1 MRESNKFPEYRGKM
15 EYVCLGCGK
24 RFPIDE
30 LHYTCPSCRGVFL
43 LEDTRF
49 EEMRSTSGEEWRA
62 VFDHRAATKNP
73 ALRGIFRFYELM
85 APVLGEADIVYLG
98 EGNTPII
105 RSSTALEDLVGHQM
119 AFKNDGQNP
128 SASFKDRG
136 MACAFSYLRHLVAR
150 HGWEHVITIC
160 ASTGDTSAAAA
171 LYAAYVGDPLKSVVL
186 LPKGK
191 VTAQQLS
198 QPLGSGAMVLEIP
211 GVFDDC
217 MKVVEYL
224 ADHYRV
230 ALLNSKNAWRILG
243 QESYAYEVAQW
254 YDWDLRGKAVFVP
267 IGNAGNVTAI
277 MSGFLK
283 LHRLGVIDRL
293 PRIFGVQS
301 EHADPV
307 FRYYAQEP
315 GQRVYAP
322 VTVQP
327 SVAQAAMIGN
337 PVSFPRVEALVRSYE
352 ALAGAGAFQVVRV
365 SEQRIIESMLLANR
379 HGHIACTQG
388 GECLA
393 GLLKAKELG
402 LIAADE
408 LAVLDS
414 TAHAL
419 KFSGFQDLYFQN
431 AFAKEYRISADPALS
446 NAPRLVIGSEEK
458 ETLAVDAFTRQAAEN
473 VVSALGLTR
482 RGTTV

>member
-1 MRESNKFPEYRGKM
+1 MSQFPSYRGRMEYR
-15 EYVCLGCGK
+15 CLGCQE
-24 RFPIDE
+24 RYSIDG
-30 LHYTCPSCRGVFL
+30 LHYTCPSCGGVFL
-43 LEDTRF
+43 LEDTTFDVLRQHPPAW
-49 EEMRSTSGEEWRA
+49 WRKT
-62 VFDHRAATKNP
+62 FDERAASKRT

-85 APVLGEADIVYLG
+85 APVMDEAHIVYLG
-98 EGNTPII
+98 EGNTPIVDA
-105 RSSTALEDLVGHQM
+105 SPALARQVGQPL

-136 MACAFSYLRHLVAR
+136 MACAFSSLKRLVAV
-150 HGWEHVITIC
+150 HGWKEVVTVC

-171 LYAAYVGDPLKSVVL
+171 LYAAYVGDPIKSVVL

-198 QPLGSGAMVLEIP
+198 QPLGSGAHVLELP

-224 ADHYRV
+224 AENYRV

-243 QESYAYEVAQW
+243 QESYAFEVAQW
-254 YDWDLRGKAVFVP
+254 YDWDLAGKAVFVP
-267 IGNAGNVTAI
+267 IGNAGNITAV

-283 LHRLGVIDRL
+283 LYDLGIIEQL

-307 FRYYAQEP
+307 FQYYAAAPENRSFTP
-315 GQRVYAP
+315 VRVR
-322 VTVQP
+322 P

-337 PVSFPRVEALVRSYE
+337 PVSFPRVR
-352 ALAGAGAFQVVRV
+352 ALAERYEKEGGAGAFQVVQV
-365 SEQRIIESMLLANR
+365 CEQAIIEGMLLANR

-393 GLLKAKELG
+393 GLLRARELG
-402 LIAADE
+402 LMDSQE
-408 LAVLDS
+408 LAILDA

-419 KFSGFQDLYFQN
+419 KFAGFQDMYFSGTLP
-431 AFAKEYRISADPALS
+431 KEYNITPNPALANLPKPILDEEAKS
-446 NAPRLVIGSEEK
+446 RLAEAEY
-458 ETLAVDAFTRQAAEN
+458 TRTAAGR
-473 VVSALGLTR
+473 VVEILGLCAR
-482 RGTTV
+482 Q